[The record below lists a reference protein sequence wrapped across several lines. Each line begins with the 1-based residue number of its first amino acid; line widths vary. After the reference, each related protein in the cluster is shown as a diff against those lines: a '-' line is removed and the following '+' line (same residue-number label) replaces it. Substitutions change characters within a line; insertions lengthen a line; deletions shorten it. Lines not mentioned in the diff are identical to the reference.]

1 MVLSPPVNYGFRW
14 FLLNGKPAFDM
25 LMLASYLNLYAG
37 IYLFIYIVPCDLCVC
52 ERTPHL
58 INGEEAPAVDDGI
71 RAQLQRCRGEG
82 QQVQDFIDTFNAGE
96 NRSYTLAINEFAD
109 LTHEEFLSTRTGAMV
124 GKGSA
129 RTSSAFMFWG
139 GIPFQHIADNDGL
152 SPDSD
157 YIYEATDGSCSPER
171 ATSRAGKISGYENV
185 PANDEAALLKA
196 VANQPVSVVIDASG
210 AGFRFHS
217 SGVFTGECGTEM
229 NHAVTVVGYG
239 ESSDGIKHWLVKNSW
254 GSGWGEDGY
263 VRIQRESGNVE
274 GL

>member
-1 MVLSPPVNYGFRW
+1 MAKRHQQWMTGFGRSY
-14 FLLNGKPAFDM
+14 KDAAEK
-25 LMLASYLNLYAG
+25 ASRFKIFKANA
-37 IYLFIYIVPCDLCVC
+37 
-52 ERTPHL
+52 
-58 INGEEAPAVDDGI
+58 A
-71 RAQLQRCRGEG
+71 
-82 QQVQDFIDTFNAGE
+82 FIDTFNAGE

-139 GIPFQHIADNDGL
+139 GIPIPFAATEGINQLTTGDLHIADNDGL

-254 GSGWGEDGY
+254 GSGWERMDM
-263 VRIQRESGNVE
+263 
-274 GL
+274 